1 MRVHSGFGLWLRQ
14 NREAAEMVM
23 TGERED
29 DCAWVRVKVGASIC
43 LRVSLWSKGVKVL
56 GRRRVGCG
64 GDQRNRRGAW
74 RPHRP
79 SSFGGSRG
87 KRLHQPTSTIDQIG
101 GSPERGRGEGASL
114 KSTRLLRGHGV
125 RRRCSVRHA
134 IAPRRA
140 VNEATRSVSSRGR
153 HCTVACALRPCEQ
166 RDSRVPGRE
175 WS

>member
-101 GSPERGRGEGASL
+101 GSPERGRGRGRKSQINSPLARAWCEATMQRSARNRAAASCER
-114 KSTRLLRGHGV
+114 S
-125 RRRCSVRHA
+125 HA
-134 IAPRRA
+134 ICLEPRPPLYRCM
-140 VNEATRSVSSRGR
+140 RSSPV
-153 HCTVACALRPCEQ
+153 
-166 RDSRVPGRE
+166 
-175 WS
+175 